1 LKNETK
7 ADLIFN
13 VGVEGPFEVVATKTN
28 SGARHP
34 LASRPTS
41 TSKPESMFNL

>member
-13 VGVEGPFEVVATKTN
+13 VSTEGAFEIIASKTN
-28 SGARHP
+28 SGATHP
-34 LASRPTS
+34 LA
-41 TSKPESMFNL
+41 